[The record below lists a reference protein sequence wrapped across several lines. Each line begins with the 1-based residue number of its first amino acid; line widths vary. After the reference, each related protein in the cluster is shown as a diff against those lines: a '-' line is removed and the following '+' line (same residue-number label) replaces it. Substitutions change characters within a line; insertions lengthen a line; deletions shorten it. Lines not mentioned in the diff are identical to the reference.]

1 MEATF
6 GGKAHHPHLYG
17 TMVPDLRAVGKKSSL
32 EWDLNDWRWDADLLT
47 ATPLNPLPADCG
59 SRRFV
64 DLSNSS
70 SSFSDDPE
78 RGGVPRDLEKRRR
91 DTVVAEEEDGGECLR
106 LGGLAFPIADGE
118 VKSGKKS
125 KLVVA
130 DGTGLRPSSSR
141 AVCQVEDCGADL
153 SNAKDYHRRHKVCNM
168 HSKASKALVGNIMQ
182 RFCQQC
188 SRYSIEVLQCLKIV
202 LFSCNTT
209 LPIIFSVYQVSCNL
223 IILIGQVSR
232 TSRV

>member
-78 RGGVPRDLEKRRR
+78 RGGLPRDLEKRRR
-91 DTVVAEEEDGGECLR
+91 GAVVEEEDDDGECLR
-106 LGGLAFPIADGE
+106 LGGQAYPIANGE

-125 KLVVA
+125 RVAVVVA
-130 DGTGLRPSSSR
+130 GPSSSSR
-141 AVCQVEDCGADL
+141 AVCQVEDCRADL
-153 SNAKDYHRRHKVCNM
+153 SSAKDYHRRHKVCEV

-188 SRYSIEVLQCLKIV
+188 SR
-202 LFSCNTT
+202 
-209 LPIIFSVYQVSCNL
+209 
-223 IILIGQVSR
+223 
-232 TSRV
+232 